1 MTLDFSLLSGE
12 KKCTNSGSFRY
23 SSLVRRMVK
32 KYRQVAVRK
41 NIGEQILDSNI
52 CRLILESVNN
62 KQ

>member
-1 MTLDFSLLSGE
+1 MTLDFSLLSG
-12 KKCTNSGSFRY
+12 KKNCTNSGSFRC

-52 CRLILESVNN
+52 CKLILESVNN

>member
-12 KKCTNSGSFRY
+12 KNCTNSGNFRC

-41 NIGEQILDSNI
+41 NIGEQILDPNI
-52 CRLILESVNN
+52 CKLILESVNN